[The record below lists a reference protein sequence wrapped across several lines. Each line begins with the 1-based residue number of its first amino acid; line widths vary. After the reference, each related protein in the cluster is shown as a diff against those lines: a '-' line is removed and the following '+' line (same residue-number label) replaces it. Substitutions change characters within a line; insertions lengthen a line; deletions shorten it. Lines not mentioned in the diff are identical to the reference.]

1 MLLSV
6 AVQAQGL
13 ERSDTLYSHRL
24 SGLAERMD
32 ASDELQVGRE
42 FEPVASVRHSSG
54 ADGAIHSSA
63 NWRFI

>member
-1 MLLSV
+1 M

-32 ASDELQVGRE
+32 ATVELQVGRE
-42 FEPVASVRHSSG
+42 FEPVASVRHSG
-54 ADGAIHSSA
+54 RADGAIHTSA
-63 NWRFI
+63 NWGFI

>member
-32 ASDELQVGRE
+32 ETVELQVGRE
-42 FEPVASVRHSSG
+42 FEPVASVRHSS
-54 ADGAIHSSA
+54 
-63 NWRFI
+63 